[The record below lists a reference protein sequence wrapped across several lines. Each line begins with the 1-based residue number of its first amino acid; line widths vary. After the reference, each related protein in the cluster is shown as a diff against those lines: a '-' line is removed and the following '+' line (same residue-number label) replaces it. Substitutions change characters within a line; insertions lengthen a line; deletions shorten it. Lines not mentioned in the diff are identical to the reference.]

1 MKNRTNNK
9 KKEEGEDNKGA
20 DLTPSDSPV
29 TRPSNLSNAGGVKFL
44 EKESLESCVRR
55 VVAHLQATNNNK
67 SSSLVYGWLQA
78 KKTTKHKVEY
88 YTIRTFMFSM
98 AVLKIC
104 EGNVWIPFTEVLYMF
119 HI

>member
-1 MKNRTNNK
+1 MSIKSLKSMKNRTNNK

-55 VVAHLQATNNNK
+55 VVAHLQANNNYHHLYFMVGYRRK
-67 SSSLVYGWLQA
+67 RQQN
-78 KKTTKHKVEY
+78 TKVS
-88 YTIRTFMFSM
+88 TI
-98 AVLKIC
+98 
-104 EGNVWIPFTEVLYMF
+104 G
-119 HI
+119 